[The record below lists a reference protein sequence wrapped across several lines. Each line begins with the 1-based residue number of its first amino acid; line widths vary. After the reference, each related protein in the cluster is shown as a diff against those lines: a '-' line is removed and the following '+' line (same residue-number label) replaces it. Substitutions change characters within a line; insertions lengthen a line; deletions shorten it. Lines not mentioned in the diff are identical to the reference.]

1 MHSRLTAIIE
11 REDERYVALRP
22 EVDVASQVLTMAE
35 ASGNLAEALTLFFE
49 TADVEEFGRRL
60 RGEVYATHIEAAVG

>member
-22 EVDVASQVLTMAE
+22 EVDVASQGLTVPRHAE
-35 ASGNLAEALTLFFE
+35 ILPK
-49 TADVEEFGRRL
+49 R
-60 RGEVYATHIEAAVG
+60 